1 MVREGGGEQ
10 RTHVQTPH
18 VNFIVRC
25 DLWCRLRYSY
35 GIMMSIVSLPIFNEN
50 FRYIFNGKGSVK
62 RCGSDSDLELRYV
75 TNMSG
80 QI

>member
-1 MVREGGGEQ
+1 
-10 RTHVQTPH
+10 
-18 VNFIVRC
+18 
-25 DLWCRLRYSY
+25 
-35 GIMMSIVSLPIFNEN
+35 MSIVSLPIFNEN